1 MRFAVAVLGAGIA
14 QVFPY
19 LRLDQWIGA
28 GGALALLYIG
38 FAALGAGFFA
48 GRRGAAAGALSVL
61 VGAFLYAVV
70 AGLPQPGAD
79 PGAFATFFL
88 RIPIAVFSFF
98 LRSLIA
104 TQLHQAFRPQTAP
117 VDEFNG
123 LISLHFPEVVAPL
136 AVSVLIGAVGGWVG
150 ERLVPAGR
158 WEVPPR
164 P

>member
-61 VGAFLYAVV
+61 VGALLYAVV
-70 AGLPQPGAD
+70 AGLTQPGAD
-79 PGAFATFFL
+79 PRAFPSFIL
-88 RIPIAVFSFF
+88 RTPIALCPF
-98 LRSLIA
+98 RS
-104 TQLHQAFRPQTAP
+104 
-117 VDEFNG
+117 DG
-123 LISLHFPEVVAPL
+123 
-136 AVSVLIGAVGGWVG
+136 
-150 ERLVPAGR
+150 
-158 WEVPPR
+158 
-164 P
+164 